1 LGFPNQGKEMN
12 KKERGKLE
20 KYLTIYFR
28 EIQKIY
34 IDGNF
39 REESFY
45 PSSKRLIEDCSRL

>member
-45 PSSKRLIEDCSRL
+45 PSSKRLIEDCSKL